1 MKKQLF
7 FLLAFITS
15 TTISAQNLAIGGT
28 AIATS
33 GNASLAIDDN
43 AGTTRWESDKSDP
56 QTWQVD
62 LGQAKDFNTIQI
74 VWEGAYAKTF
84 TIEAGNDLGADGFLT
99 GGTKVASVTDQ
110 TLSGFPYTQTL
121 TLPNTTN
128 ARYIKFNG
136 LARGTVYGYSF
147 WEFRVMNVTSQTLTT
162 FSVAP
167 TTTLKNA
174 ATTAGVNAST
184 KVNTPIPLTIKALDQ
199 YGMNYSTEGITY
211 DVKGAGGT
219 VADGMF
225 TPTAKGISTITA
237 TLGDKTSSFSVYAY
251 DGDNLALNK
260 LVDKSGETNGFTAA
274 MAVDGDNGTRWVSG
288 TPADASVTDYNA
300 FITLDLAA
308 YYDIDY
314 VDLFFE
320 NANSDTY
327 TVQFSA
333 DGTKWTDAYSESKL
347 GGFNGGHY
355 GYCNNTTD
363 NKQVRFVRFNSTK
376 AGTVYGV
383 SLYELQVFGSN
394 KTEIEDTQ
402 APVLDVAEVGTVG
415 TDNVTLNLK
424 ATDNIS
430 SITYVITDAVNKKT
444 YTTTG
449 ANGNAITYNIAG
461 LTDGTSYSF
470 SVVAKDAKGNTSEAK
485 VVAFS
490 TSAQLKPT
498 VSAPTPTQDA
508 ANVKSIYSDHYT
520 SVAPNNFFNT
530 WGSANEALSSYQVK
544 TGDNAEKVANFGYL
558 GNEFNAT
565 LDMSDMDYLH
575 FDVYPEKDMTIG
587 VTPITQGGEKILSFD
602 VKGNQWNSLN
612 IPLASYTAAN
622 ANMSFK
628 YTFQIKWANG
638 DQKTLFY
645 LDNVYFYKDVSP
657 DTEAP
662 VLNTATVT
670 PGSTTAKF
678 TLNATDDKAA
688 INYTITDA
696 ANKKTYTT
704 SGVSGT
710 DVTYTITGLTA
721 NTAYSMSVVAK
732 DAAGNASASKAVEFT
747 TTSSS
752 LVATRSADS
761 IVSISGAWDAT
772 DFANID
778 NKYKASCYDM
788 TAVTSIPNGTS
799 LNTANPNALII
810 SAVAGKI
817 NKNEVVKKADNS
829 GYNGYN
835 IQFNEQFNDNA
846 TTHDI
851 CTVISP
857 ITTITPSFHRVFDRA
872 SIYFTTV
879 LPFDVASFT
888 DLTAYELKSSTAVNG
903 VTTLIFNKVTSLQ
916 KGVPYLMFANTGGA
930 HFLSNGETTIN
941 FTTSPVY
948 FNGGSL
954 KSTYTAIT
962 DIKSAQKIYALKN
975 DAVAA
980 DMTLCS
986 DSIPALRSYIQLDEL
1001 NTNTLNIQLGEV
1013 NGIHNIS
1020 EDAIKAL
1027 FNVYSINGQI
1037 VKANTSRSS
1046 LINLPKGLY
1055 IINGKKV
1062 LIK

>member
-7 FLLAFITS
+7 FLLAFIASITV
-15 TTISAQNLAIGGT
+15 SAQNLAIGGT

-43 AGTTRWESDKSDP
+43 VGTRWESAQSDP

-84 TIEAGNDLGADGFLT
+84 TIEAGNNLGADGYLT
-99 GGTKVASVTDQ
+99 GGTQVVSVANQ

-121 TLPNTTN
+121 TLPSTTN

-147 WEFRVMNVTSQTLTT
+147 YEFRVMNVTSQTLTT

-167 TTTLKNA
+167 TTSLKNA
-174 ATTAGVNAST
+174 ATTAGVNASA
-184 KVNTPIPLTIKALDQ
+184 KVNTPIPLTIKSLDQ
-199 YGMNYSTEGITY
+199 AGVDYPTAGITY
-211 DVKGAGGT
+211 SVAGAGGT
-219 VADGMF
+219 VSDGQF
-225 TPTAKGISTITA
+225 TPTAKGLSTITA
-237 TLGDKTSSFSVYAY
+237 TLGDKTSSFSIYAY

-260 LVDKSGETNGFTAA
+260 LVDKSGQVNGFTAA
-274 MAVDGDNGTRWVSG
+274 MAVDGDNATRWASG
-288 TPADASVTDYNA
+288 TPADASVVNYNA

-333 DGTKWTDAYSESKL
+333 DGTQWTDAYSESGL

-355 GYCNNTTD
+355 GYCNNTTN
-363 NKQVRFVRFNSTK
+363 NKQIRFVRFNSTK

-402 APVLDVAEVGTVG
+402 APVLNTAEAGTVG

-430 SITYVITDAVNKKT
+430 SITYVITDAANNKT

-449 ANGNAITYNIAG
+449 ANGAAITYNIAG

-470 SVVAKDAKGNTSEAK
+470 SVVAKDAKGNASDAK
-485 VVAFS
+485 TVVFS
-490 TSAQLKPT
+490 TSTQLKPT
-498 VSAPTPTQDA
+498 VSAPAPTQDA
-508 ANVKSIYSDHYT
+508 ANVKSIYGEHYT
-520 SVAPNNFFNT
+520 SMAPNSFFNT
-530 WGSANEALSSYQVK
+530 WGSANEALSSYQVA
-544 TGDNAEKVANFGYL
+544 TGDNVEKVTNFGYL

-575 FDVYPEKDMTIG
+575 VDVYPEKDMAIG
-587 VTPITQGGEKILSFD
+587 VTPITQGGENLLTFNI
-602 VKGNQWNSLN
+602 KGNQWNSLN
-612 IPLASYTAAN
+612 IPLASYTAAK
-622 ANMSFK
+622 ASMSFK
-628 YTFQIKWANG
+628 YTFQIKWASG
-638 DQKTLFY
+638 DQNTLLY
-645 LDNVYFYKDVSP
+645 LDNIYFYKDVAP

-670 PGSTTAKF
+670 PGSTTANF

-696 ANKKTYTT
+696 TNNKTYTT
-704 SGVSGT
+704 NGASGT

-721 NTAYSMSVVAK
+721 NTSYSMSVVAK
-732 DAAGNASASKAVEFT
+732 DAAENASNTKTVEFT

-752 LVATRSADS
+752 LTVTGVTNG
-761 IVSISGAWDAT
+761 IVSLNGVWDAT
-772 DFANID
+772 DFATLD
-778 NKYKASCYDM
+778 SKYKASCYDM
-788 TAVTSIPNGTS
+788 TSVTSIPNGTS

-810 SAVAGKI
+810 SGVAGKI
-817 NKNEVVKKADNS
+817 NKNEVVKKSDNS

-851 CTVISP
+851 CTDISP
-857 ITTITPSFHRVFDRA
+857 ITVITPWLHRVFDRA

-888 DLTAYELKSSTAVNG
+888 DLTAYELGSSTTADG
-903 VTTLIFNKVTSLQ
+903 VTTLMFDKVTSLQ
-916 KGVPYLMFANTGGA
+916 KGVPYLMFATTGGA
-930 HFLSNGETTIN
+930 HFHSDGETTIN
-941 FTTSPVY
+941 FTTSPVL
-948 FNGGSL
+948 FEGGSL
-954 KSTYTAIT
+954 KSTYTTIT
-962 DIKSAQKIYALKN
+962 GIKSAQNIYALKN
-975 DAVAA
+975 DAVSPE
-980 DMTLCS
+980 MNLCS
-986 DSIPALRSYIQLDEL
+986 DDSIPALRSYIQLDEL
-1001 NTNTLNIQLGEV
+1001 NSNTLNIKFGDV
-1013 NGIHNIS
+1013 TGIQNVPV
-1020 EDAIKAL
+1020 DAIKAL
-1027 FNVYSINGQI
+1027 FNVYSIDGQI
-1037 VKANTSRSS
+1037 VKSNASGSS
-1046 LINLPKGLY
+1046 LIGLPKGVY

-1062 LIK
+1062 MIK

>member
-7 FLLAFITS
+7 FLLTLITS
-15 TTISAQNLAIGGT
+15 ITASAQNLAIGGT

-33 GNASLAIDDN
+33 GTASLAIDDN
-43 AGTTRWESDKSDP
+43 TGTRWESAQSDP
-56 QTWQVD
+56 QTWQLD

-74 VWEGAYAKTF
+74 VWEGAYAKSF
-84 TIEAGNDLGADGFLT
+84 TIEAGNNLGADGYLT
-99 GGTKVASVTDQ
+99 GGAQVASVTNQ

-121 TLPNTTN
+121 TLTNTTN

-147 WEFRVMNVTSQTLTT
+147 WEFRVMNITSQTLTT

-167 TTTLKNA
+167 TTSLKNA
-174 ATTAGVNAST
+174 ATTAGVNASA

-199 YGMNYSTEGITY
+199 AGVDYPTTGIAYS
-211 DVKGAGGT
+211 VVGAGGT
-219 VADGMF
+219 VTDGQF

-251 DGDNLALNK
+251 DGDNLAQNK
-260 LVDKSGETNGFTAA
+260 LVDKSGQVSGFTAA
-274 MAVDGDNGTRWVSG
+274 MAVDGDNGTRWASG
-288 TPADASVTDYNA
+288 TPTDASVVNYNA

-327 TVQFSA
+327 TVQFST
-333 DGTKWTDAYSESKL
+333 DGTKWTDAYSESGL

-355 GYCNNTTD
+355 GYCNNTTN
-363 NKQVRFVRFNSTK
+363 NKQIRFVRFNSTK

-402 APVLDVAEVGTVG
+402 APVLNTAEVGTVA

-430 SITYVITDAVNKKT
+430 SITYVITDVANNKT

-449 ANGNAITYNIAG
+449 ANGTAITYNITG
-461 LTDGTSYSF
+461 LADGTSYTF
-470 SVVAKDAKGNTSEAK
+470 SVVAKDAKGNTSDAK
-485 VVAFS
+485 TVTFS
-490 TSAQLKPT
+490 TSTQIKPT

-508 ANVKSIYSDHYT
+508 ANVKSIYGEHYT
-520 SVAPNNFFNT
+520 STAPNSFFNT
-530 WGSANEALSSYQVK
+530 WGSANETLSSYQVA
-544 TGDNAEKVANFGYL
+544 TGDNVEKVTNFGYL

-575 FDVYPEKDMTIG
+575 FDVFPEKDMVIG
-587 VTPITQGGEKILSFD
+587 VTPITQGGENLLTFNI
-602 VKGNQWNSLN
+602 KGNQWNSLN
-612 IPLASYTAAN
+612 IPLASYTAAK
-622 ANMSFK
+622 ATMSFK
-628 YTFQIKWANG
+628 YTFQIKWASG
-638 DQKTLFY
+638 DQNTLLY
-645 LDNVYFYKDVSP
+645 LDNIYFYKDVAP

-670 PGSTTAKF
+670 PGSTTANI
-678 TLNATDDKAA
+678 TLNATDNKAA

-696 ANKKTYTT
+696 TNNKTYTT
-704 SGVSGT
+704 NGASGT

-721 NTAYSMSVVAK
+721 NTAYSMSVIAK
-732 DAAGNASASKAVEFT
+732 DAAGNISNSKTVEFT

-752 LVATRSADS
+752 LTVAGVTNN
-761 IVSISGAWDAT
+761 IVSLNGVWDAT
-772 DFANID
+772 DFTTLD
-778 NKYKASCYDM
+778 SKYKASCYDM
-788 TAVTSIPNGTS
+788 TSVTSVPNGTS

-817 NKNEVVKKADNS
+817 NKNEVVKKADNT

-846 TTHDI
+846 ITHDI
-851 CTVISP
+851 CTAISP
-857 ITTITPSFHRVFDRA
+857 ITAVTPWFHRIFDRA

-888 DLTAYELKSSTAVNG
+888 DLTAYELKSSTTADG
-903 VTTLIFNKVTSLQ
+903 VTTLMFDKVTSLQ

-930 HFLSNGETTIN
+930 HFHSDGETTIN
-941 FTTSPVY
+941 FTTSPVL
-948 FNGGSL
+948 FKGGSL
-954 KSTYTAIT
+954 NSTYTAIVGV
-962 DIKSAQKIYALKN
+962 KSAQNIYALKD
-975 DAVAA
+975 DAVTPE
-980 DMTLCS
+980 MNLCS
-986 DSIPALRSYIQLDEL
+986 DVSVPALRSYIQLDEL
-1001 NTNTLNIQLGEV
+1001 NTNTLKIKFADATGIQ
-1013 NGIHNIS
+1013 NASI
-1020 EDAIKAL
+1020 DAMKAL
-1027 FNVYSINGQI
+1027 FNIYSIDGQI
-1037 VKANTSRSS
+1037 VKSNVSGSS
-1046 LINLPKGLY
+1046 LIGLPKGVY

-1062 LIK
+1062 MIK